1 MIKIAICDDEKCTC
15 SAIENI
21 VLKYGEEKNL
31 EIDTEVFYSGE
42 KLCDYLE
49 KNDCFDIIF
58 LDIELENLNGVEVGR
73 FLRNTL
79 KNQTTQVIY
88 ISSKESYAMKLFKIR
103 PLDFLIKPI
112 VDKEI
117 KEVLNS
123 AFNLID
129 KENEFFD
136 FSIRKALYRIP
147 LKEILYFT
155 SEGKKIKIVTMNEKE
170 EQSFY
175 DKLEDVRDRLPKDK
189 FLLIHKSYLVQFN
202 YIMEYKYDCLKMIN
216 GDVLNISQSN
226 RKEVR
231 LKLMKH
237 RKENK

>member
-21 VLKYGEEKNL
+21 VLEYGEEKNL

-49 KNDCFDIIF
+49 KNDYFDIIF

-155 SEGKKIKIVTMNEKE
+155 SEGKKIKIVTMNDKE